1 MATKDKNQP
10 RIQDTQGGGF
20 GKYREDTG
28 GGHVF
33 AAGDSNTRTTKEN
46 GKTRQKENP
55 TTKQPRTNDGKF
67 TYKSANGQEID
78 PKYGPS
84 RGKTVNPVLTG
95 GVNGIEIDEVEK
107 QFAQEKGAYWDKFK
121 DKWYEVGGEIIAK
134 NLKTKVAGQAVW
146 NVAKEYKKDLG
157 EFKGESEVFSS
168 KSGKKSKE
176 EAAATQKAAKSG
188 KYQYVYNKDKAG
200 ENKIKSFKK
209 KVVEPSAPMAEPE
222 APVAPA
228 PAQETPAPAPQPA
241 ASAPKAEYVSKYSD
255 EQLGKVS
262 DYFQGKDWPEDKKQ
276 AVINKFN
283 SLSPEQKEKQI
294 DSWKSKGVDFGF

>member
-10 RIQDTQGGGF
+10 KIQETEGGGF
-20 GKYREDTG
+20 GEYKESVG

-33 AAGDSNTRTTKEN
+33 AAGDSNTRTTREN
-46 GKTRQKENP
+46 GKTREKENP
-55 TTKQPRTNDGKF
+55 STKQPRDKFGHF

-95 GVNGIEIDEVEK
+95 GDGTIKIDEVEK
-107 QFAQEKGAYWDKFK
+107 QFSQEKGAYWDKFK
-121 DKWYEVGGEIIAK
+121 SKWYEKGGEIVSGD
-134 NLKTKVAGQAVW
+134 LKTKVAADAVW
-146 NVAKEYKKDLG
+146 NVAKEYNKDLG
-157 EFKGESEVFSS
+157 EFKGEGEVFSS

-176 EAAATQKAAKSG
+176 EAAATQKAKKEG
-188 KYQYVYNKDKAG
+188 KYQYVYSKDKSG
-200 ENKIKSFKK
+200 EDKIKSYKK
-209 KVVEPSAPMAEPE
+209 KLVEPSAPKAEPE

-228 PAQETPAPAPQPA
+228 PAEETPAP
-241 ASAPKAEYVSKYSD
+241 APKAEYVSKYSD

-262 DYFQGKDWPEDKKQ
+262 EFFQAKDWPEDKKQ
-276 AVINKFN
+276 AVIDKFN